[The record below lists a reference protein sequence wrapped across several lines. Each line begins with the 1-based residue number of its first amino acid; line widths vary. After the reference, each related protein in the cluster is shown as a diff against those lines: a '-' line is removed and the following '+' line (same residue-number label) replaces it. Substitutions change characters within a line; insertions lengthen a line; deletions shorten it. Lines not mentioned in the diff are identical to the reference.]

1 MRNTLKSIKTGLYSC
16 WKPNYPCFF
25 FSFIMMNRKFQRD
38 DKVKASKLGFSI
50 RYLNLNSKNTVD
62 NCWKE
67 KVMLIYDQ
75 QPRKMLINL
84 SKQQS
89 RYVGVYL
96 KH

>member
-1 MRNTLKSIKTGLYSC
+1 
-16 WKPNYPCFF
+16 
-25 FSFIMMNRKFQRD
+25 MMNRKVQRD
-38 DKVKASKLGFSI
+38 EKVKASKLGI
-50 RYLNLNSKNTVD
+50 LINSKYTVD